1 MSKYL
6 TGDRGFY
13 QTQNLFNPLT
23 NKAIK
28 RDSIA
33 FKLLSNFSYD
43 KDNNILIPNDKSNF
57 TFNEYLNRWL
67 SNDYGRRS
75 VPGGASPSPKIKK
88 KDLKPDDEELALRKK
103 YYDMAYSEDKPIKFA
118 KAPKV
123 SVSFTSKMEE
133 PIYSNTKNKSE
144 MKTQVSQRDSAPLFE
159 HAVREVDILK
169 NTKPAAESYDSFSKL
184 NEVKQ
189 KKPRKPRKKME
200 LEGISDI
207 TSDASLKIQKKLADV
222 VRSREYQ
229 NIIELLQETKNKLYH
244 DYDNKKRI
252 KFTVND
258 EPQNKLISLF
268 RTFENINSLA
278 KLKLAVK
285 NYNNIFSTF
294 KFEEKAVAPFS
305 TSWFY
310 ARDHDEILNSYGR
323 TIN

>member
-1 MSKYL
+1 MSDFKS
-6 TGDRGFY
+6 GNRGFY
-13 QTQNLFNPLT
+13 QTVNLFNPLT

-67 SNDYGRRS
+67 SNDY
-75 VPGGASPSPKIKK
+75 KIKK

-103 YYDMAYSEDKPIKFA
+103 YYDIAYSDDNPVKFA
-118 KAPKV
+118 KTPKV
-123 SVSFTSKMEE
+123 SVSFSSKMEE
-133 PIYSNTKNKSE
+133 PIYSNTKN
-144 MKTQVSQRDSAPLFE
+144 TSQRFVKTSSRDL
-159 HAVREVDILK
+159 DILK
-169 NTKPAAESYDSFSKL
+169 NTKPAAESYDRYSKL
-184 NEVKQ
+184 GEVKQ

-200 LEGISDI
+200 LEDINDI

-244 DYDNKKRI
+244 DSDNKKRI

-258 EPQNKLISLF
+258 EPENKLIKLF

-285 NYNNIFSTF
+285 NYNAILSTF
-294 KFEEKAVAPFS
+294 KFENKVVAPFS
-305 TSWFY
+305 TAWFY
-310 ARDHDEILNSYGR
+310 ARDHDQLVEDFGQIIS
-323 TIN
+323 

>member
-1 MSKYL
+1 MSDFL
-6 TGDRGFY
+6 SGNRGYY
-13 QTQNLFNPLT
+13 QSVNLFNPLN

-28 RDSIA
+28 KDSMA

-43 KDNNILIPNDKSNF
+43 KENNILIPNDKSNF

-88 KDLKPDDEELALRKK
+88 KDAKPDNEELALRKK
-103 YYDMAYSEDKPIKFA
+103 YYDMAFNDDKPQKFA
-118 KAPKV
+118 KVPRV

-133 PIYSNTKNKSE
+133 PIYSNTKNKSQKFV
-144 MKTQVSQRDSAPLFE
+144 KTSSRDLDILNNTKLAPEFTQ
-159 HAVREVDILK
+159 REVKEK
-169 NTKPAAESYDSFSKL
+169 N
-184 NEVKQ
+184 

-207 TSDASLKIQKKLADV
+207 TSDASLQIQKKLSDV

-244 DYDNKKRI
+244 DSDNKKRI

-278 KLKLAVK
+278 KLKLAIK
-285 NYNNIFSTF
+285 NYNSIFSTF
-294 KFEEKAVAPFS
+294 KFEEKTIKPFS
-305 TSWFY
+305 TAWFY
-310 ARDHDEILNSYGR
+310 ARDHDQLVEDFGQ